1 MEERLWV
8 GGQQGA
14 GHLSLALL
22 LCGAGQAVESSC
34 SASTRCTAS
43 CPLPR
48 ALQSL
53 SLPVRSQSWWGSLD
67 VSVSAGRKQTTHSSE
82 AEDT

>member
-22 LCGAGQAVESSC
+22 LCDAGQAVEASC
-34 SASTRCTAS
+34 SASAQCTAS
-43 CPLPR
+43 CSPPR

-53 SLPVRSQSWWGSLD
+53 SPQ
-67 VSVSAGRKQTTHSSE
+67 
-82 AEDT
+82 